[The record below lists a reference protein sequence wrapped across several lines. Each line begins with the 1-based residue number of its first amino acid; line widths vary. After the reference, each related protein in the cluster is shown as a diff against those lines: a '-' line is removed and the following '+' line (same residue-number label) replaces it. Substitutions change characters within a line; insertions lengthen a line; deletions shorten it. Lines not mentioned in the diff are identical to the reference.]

1 MAANPSLVELGR
13 QLIDDARDLVRKEIA
28 LAKVET
34 IELLK
39 TNAIAIGLFVGA
51 AVLALIMFIMLQVAF
66 IFTLLQTLGGG
77 AAFYA
82 AWSLFG
88 FWLVLV
94 VVLALIGKSKL
105 KFKPPEKTISTL
117 KGDIE
122 WAKGQIHSNGKS

>member
-1 MAANPSLVELGR
+1 MATTPSLVELGR
-13 QLIDDARDLVRKEIA
+13 QLIEEARGLVRKEIE
-28 LAKVET
+28 LAKVE
-34 IELLK
+34 IIDLLK
-39 TNAIAIGLFVGA
+39 TNAIAVGLFVGA

-66 IFTLLQTLGGG
+66 IVTILVTLGQ
-77 AAFYA
+77 AAGFYL

-94 VVLALIGKSKL
+94 IVLGLIGKSKL
-105 KFKPPEKTISTL
+105 KFKPPEKTISTI